1 MVDIKRRFPRSL
13 RNLLEQ
19 FSHRVDHCIC
29 FMNDGAVPAPV
40 FEQQGAQRDVFD
52 KDWYQHMIDE
62 ARQ

>member
-1 MVDIKRRFPRSL
+1 MAREV
-13 RNLLEQ
+13 
-19 FSHRVDHCIC
+19 RVDHCIC
-29 FMNDGAVPAPV
+29 FMNDGAVPVPV